1 MVGGADRRRLQKGL
15 AIGFMNK
22 SLVLKL
28 HARARKNRKEEEEGG
43 RRKEEGGRRKEEGGR
58 RKDTSWSQ

>member
-1 MVGGADRRRLQKGL
+1 MVAGADRRRLRKGL

-28 HARARKNRKEEEEGG
+28 HARAPRARKN
-43 RRKEEGGRRKEEGGR
+43 